1 MAESIMA
8 LDSQN
13 RSDNMA
19 YLDICEN
26 GSVALG
32 RDEAGK
38 LYIRKEG
45 GWGLYDFNSS
55 YAGYYP
61 ACCFTALGAGGGL
74 FYAAGIDSSG
84 FPHLFS
90 SLSGGV
96 WEEHGLAART
106 PFGSQTQARGRI
118 VSILYAE
125 SARQVLL
132 VTDAGQVVTLPDC
145 PKCIQIRDIPGC
157 PASARLQEDMLEINL
172 ADGTSTKI
180 YLRIFLQYRVSWSYA
195 SELVQSGGKIIDLRT
210 PEEFASGTL
219 DGSVN
224 VPFGLLADWL
234 RGQKKDSVLL
244 FLCRMG
250 TLADEAADFARS
262 DGWEKAYSMGGLDV
276 FGHVE

>member
-1 MAESIMA
+1 
-8 LDSQN
+8 
-13 RSDNMA
+13 MA
-19 YLDICEN
+19 YLNICEN
-26 GSVALG
+26 GSMVFC

-38 LYIRKEG
+38 LYVWRDG
-45 GWGLYDFNSS
+45 RWDLYDFNNS

-61 ACCFTALGAGGGL
+61 ACCFTALAAAGGL
-74 FYAAGIDSSG
+74 FYAAGIDRDG
-84 FPHLFS
+84 APHLFS
-90 SLSGGV
+90 SISGSV
-96 WEEHGLAART
+96 WEEHSLAART
-106 PFGSQTQARGRI
+106 PFGGQMRARGRI

-125 SARQVLL
+125 NARQILL
-132 VTDAGQVVTLPDC
+132 VTYEGQVVTLPDC
-145 PKCIQIRDIPGC
+145 PKCVQIRNIAGHPVK
-157 PASARLQEDMLEINL
+157 ARLRENMLEIDL

-195 SELVQSGGKIIDLRT
+195 SELVQSGGRIIDLRT
-210 PEEFASGTL
+210 PEEFASGAL

-224 VPFGLLADWL
+224 VPYGQLADWL
-234 RGQKKDSVLL
+234 REQKRDSVLL